1 MVTRYRPD
9 ARREGRQGRRG
20 QLGDLRPE
28 LTGDLAPLQASHFG
42 VVLGEGGCDK
52 DGDDNVLALMRFPN
66 NHRPRS
72 GGTRVAVLTR

>member
-1 MVTRYRPD
+1 MVTRYGRMLAVKD
-9 ARREGRQGRRG
+9 AKGCAVSS
-20 QLGDLRPE
+20 

-42 VVLGEGGCDK
+42 VVLVEGGCDK

-66 NHRPRS
+66 NHRPRL